1 MYLLTIC
8 VSVQIICPDFNW
20 SGAFSLE
27 MLFIID
33 SISLVDTKFFNWLSI
48 EICVYFG
55 SYISKNIATFH
66 IIYEICEHRFIH
78 SILILIV

>member
-1 MYLLTIC
+1 MYLLAIC

-27 MLFIID
+27 MLFITD
-33 SISLVDTKFFNWLSI
+33 SISLVDTKIFYWLSI

-55 SYISKNIATFH
+55 SCIS
-66 IIYEICEHRFIH
+66 
-78 SILILIV
+78 

>member
-1 MYLLTIC
+1 MYLLAIC

-33 SISLVDTKFFNWLSI
+33 SISLVDTKIFYLLKFVCILVAVSLKKLLPFISFMKFMSI
-48 EICVYFG
+48 DLFIVF
-55 SYISKNIATFH
+55 SY
-66 IIYEICEHRFIH
+66 
-78 SILILIV
+78 